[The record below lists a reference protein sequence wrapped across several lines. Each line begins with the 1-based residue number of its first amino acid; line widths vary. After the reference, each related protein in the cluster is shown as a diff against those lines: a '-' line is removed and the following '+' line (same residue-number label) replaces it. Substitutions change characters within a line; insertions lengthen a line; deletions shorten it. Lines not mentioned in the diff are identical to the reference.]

1 MRIRWRSLPGCLTGR
16 PVTLSPRNCAS
27 SALRLLPNSPSTT
40 GLLADEAGMGPT
52 FQAAQPVQL
61 VRRVLDIDGKAVGVS
76 AAGRGVPLVMVHGF
90 GVESLLY
97 AQTLGRLVALGF
109 KVFAIDIP
117 GHGES
122 DGLHLSAALDEF
134 VQVIDATIS
143 QLGVQRAV
151 FVGHSLGGRIA
162 AELAA
167 LQPKRALALMLLD
180 PIVGQPW
187 DELRKW
193 LRWFPPALLAYGAI
207 AVVDVASTLP
217 TLADRSQALKIGSRV
232 RGSIASIVREPWNGL
247 NVGSAVLRSGSSVA
261 ALERI
266 RIAKVPTFVV
276 HATKDLLVPKRAA
289 DDTSQRTHAT
299 FVAVDGAGHS
309 WMVRDPEA
317 LPAIVQQLLEGTL
330 GDALRN
336 AGVAPE
342 LERDVVMR
350 ACIAPRDAED
360 LLLPLDVVLP
370 TVRQP
375 ARLKF
380 TVS

>member
-1 MRIRWRSLPGCLTGR
+1 MRLVASPVPADAETMEFRADAAQSL
-16 PVTLSPRNCAS
+16 
-27 SALRLLPNSPSTT
+27 
-40 GLLADEAGMGPT
+40 
-52 FQAAQPVQL
+52 QPVQL
-61 VRRVLDIDGKAVGVS
+61 VRRVLDINGKAVGVS
-76 AAGRGVPLVMVHGF
+76 TAGRGVPLVMVHGF

-97 AQTLGRLVALGF
+97 AQTLGRLVGLGF

-122 DGLHLSAALDEF
+122 DGLHMSAALDEF
-134 VQVIDATIS
+134 VHVIDATIEH
-143 QLGVQRAV
+143 LGIHKAV

-167 LQPKRALALMLLD
+167 TKPKRALALLLLD

-193 LRWFPPALLAYGAI
+193 LRWFPPALLAYGTI

-217 TLADRSQALKIGSRV
+217 ALADRSQALKIGSRV
-232 RGSIASIVREPWNGL
+232 RGSVASLLREPWNGL

-266 RIAKVPTFVV
+266 RVAKIATFVV

-289 DDTSQRTHAT
+289 DDTSRRTNAT
-299 FVAVDGAGHS
+299 FIAVEGAGHS

-317 LPAIVQQLLEGTL
+317 LPAIVQKLLDGAL
-330 GDALRN
+330 GAALRRS
-336 AGVAPE
+336 GVGPE
-342 LERDVVMR
+342 IDRAEVMR
-350 ACIAPRDAED
+350 LCIAAERGAD
-360 LLLPLDVVLP
+360 LMIPLDVVLP

>member
-1 MRIRWRSLPGCLTGR
+1 
-16 PVTLSPRNCAS
+16 
-27 SALRLLPNSPSTT
+27 
-40 GLLADEAGMGPT
+40 MGPQT
-52 FQAAQPVQL
+52 HATQPVQS
-61 VRRVLDIDGKAVGVS
+61 VQMIRRVLDVDGRAVGVS
-76 AAGRGVPLVMVHGF
+76 VAGRGVPLVMVHGF

-97 AQTLGRLVALGF
+97 AQTLGRLVGLGF

-134 VQVIDATIS
+134 VEVIDATIGE
-143 QLGVQRAV
+143 LGIQRAV

-167 LQPKRALALMLLD
+167 LQPKRALALILLD

-217 TLADRSQALKIGSRV
+217 AWADRSQALKIGSRV
-232 RGSIASIVREPWNGL
+232 RGSVASIVREPWNGL

-266 RIAKVPTFVV
+266 RVSNIATFVV

-289 DDTSQRTHAT
+289 DDTSQRTNAT
-299 FVAVDGAGHS
+299 FVAVEGAGHS

-317 LPAIVQQLLEGTL
+317 LPAIVQQLLDGAL
-330 GDALRN
+330 GEALRTAN
-336 AGVAPE
+336 VGPE
-342 LERDVVMR
+342 LDRDVVMR
-350 ACIAPRDAED
+350 ACLARHDAED

-370 TVRQP
+370 TVRQA